1 MDELFV
7 NMAYEIYK
15 DSSTWDGETTF
26 NRSFNG
32 SILPTERNATNYL
45 ITVLTS
51 QELHLTR
58 IVVQRYLV
66 PIVVSWGILGNIFN
80 IVVLRNPNMR
90 SSTNVYLMA
99 LACCDSMYLMFSLS
113 LSFLHCSNQEQSALA
128 FYYIPYGRVA
138 SDLFGNTAVWLTV
151 SFTLE
156 RYIGVCHPMK
166 GKAWCTV
173 GKAKIAAL
181 ITFLVC
187 IVNTV
192 PEIFEMKIIRSD
204 TEFSAMR
211 YECRYTEFAETKS
224 YQIGYYWWYVT
235 LFTFLPLVLLS
246 IFNSLLIR
254 SVWKAN
260 KKRKLMSNT
269 RVLGENQKQ
278 NSEQQKVTT
287 MLITVVLIFI
297 VCQLPQAVLL
307 VYRSYLK
314 AKGIPHPA
322 DTLRIAGNI
331 CNLLVQVNSSVN
343 FLLYS
348 YFSSKFRRT
357 FKKLFCNWNRVM
369 RSNTMRSLA
378 NTFNRK
384 ASSSTGTTLTTSST
398 GQSRKAGADVVNDP
412 SIVNR
417 KRTSA
422 IEDG

>member
-1 MDELFV
+1 
-7 NMAYEIYK
+7 MAYGIHH
-15 DSSTWDGETTF
+15 DTTTWLADNMY
-26 NRSFNG
+26 NRSNNISVFSSAKN
-32 SILPTERNATNYL
+32 STNYL

-51 QELHLTR
+51 EELHLTR
-58 IVVQRYLV
+58 IVVQRYMV

-90 SSTNVYLMA
+90 SSTNIYLMA
-99 LACCDSMYLMFSLS
+99 LACCDSMYLLFSLT
-113 LSFLHCSNQEQSALA
+113 LSFLHCSNQQQSALA

-181 ITFLVC
+181 ITFIVC

-192 PEIFEMKIIRSD
+192 PEIFEMKIIRSS
-204 TEFSAMR
+204 TEFSEMR
-211 YECRYTEFAETKS
+211 YECRYTQFAETKS

-235 LFTFLPLVLLS
+235 LFTFMPLFLLS

-260 KKRKLMSNT
+260 KKRKLMANT

-287 MLITVVLIFI
+287 MLITIVLIFML
-297 VCQLPQAVLL
+297 CQLPQAVLL
-307 VYRSYLK
+307 IYKSYLK
-314 AKGIPHPA
+314 SKGIPHPA
-322 DTLRIAGNI
+322 DSFRIAGNI

-357 FKKLFCNWNRVM
+357 FKKLFCNWNRVL

-384 ASSSTGTTLTTSST
+384 SSSTTGTTLTTSST
-398 GQSRKAGADVVNDP
+398 SQSRKLGGEFANDQ
-412 SIVNR
+412 SHVNR
-417 KRTSA
+417 KMTTV

>member
-1 MDELFV
+1 
-7 NMAYEIYK
+7 MAHDGSFNTTGWFDVLNY
-15 DSSTWDGETTF
+15 SS
-26 NRSFNG
+26 NG
-32 SILPTERNATNYL
+32 SIISMEKNNTKYL

-58 IVVQRYLV
+58 VVVQRFMV
-66 PIVVSWGILGNIFN
+66 PIIVSWGILGNIFN
-80 IVVLRNPNMR
+80 IVVLRNPKMR
-90 SSTNVYLMA
+90 SSTNIYLMA
-99 LACCDSMYLMFSLS
+99 LACCDSMYLLFSLT
-113 LSFLHCSNQEQSALA
+113 LSFLHCSNQEQSAMA

-181 ITFLVC
+181 ITFIVC
-187 IVNTV
+187 VVNTV
-192 PEIFEMKIIRSD
+192 PEIFEMKIIRSN
-204 TEFSAMR
+204 TEFSEMR
-211 YECRYTEFAETKS
+211 YECRYTEFAESKS

-260 KKRKLMSNT
+260 KNRKLLSNS
-269 RVLGENQKQ
+269 RLLGENQKQ

-297 VCQLPQAVLL
+297 LCQLPQAVLL
-307 VYRSYLK
+307 IYKSYLK
-314 AKGIPHPA
+314 SRGIPHPA
-322 DTLRIAGNI
+322 DLFRIAGNI

-357 FKKLFCNWNRVM
+357 FKKLFCNWNRLL
-369 RSNTMRSLA
+369 RSNTMRSIT

-384 ASSSTGTTLTTSST
+384 SSSTTGTTLTTSST
-398 GQSRKAGADVVNDP
+398 CQSRKLDADCANEPKLVTALTQNTGKDMPEQTV
-412 SIVNR
+412 
-417 KRTSA
+417 
-422 IEDG
+422 

>member
-1 MDELFV
+1 MAHGIHHDTTTWLAD
-7 NMAYEIYK
+7 NMY
-15 DSSTWDGETTF
+15 
-26 NRSFNG
+26 NRSNNFSVSSSAKN
-32 SILPTERNATNYL
+32 STNYL

-51 QELHLTR
+51 EELHLTR
-58 IVVQRYLV
+58 IVVQRYMV

-90 SSTNVYLMA
+90 SSTNIYLMA
-99 LACCDSMYLMFSLS
+99 LACCDSMYLLFSLT
-113 LSFLHCSNQEQSALA
+113 LSFLHCSNQQQSALA

-181 ITFLVC
+181 ITFIVC

-192 PEIFEMKIIRSD
+192 PEIFEMKIIRSS
-204 TEFSAMR
+204 TEFSEMR
-211 YECRYTEFAETKS
+211 YECRYTQFAETKS

-235 LFTFLPLVLLS
+235 LFTFMPLFLLS

-260 KKRKLMSNT
+260 KKRKLMANT

-287 MLITVVLIFI
+287 MLITIVLIFML
-297 VCQLPQAVLL
+297 CQLPQAVLL
-307 VYRSYLK
+307 IYKSYLK
-314 AKGIPHPA
+314 SKGIPHPA
-322 DTLRIAGNI
+322 DSFRIAGNI

-357 FKKLFCNWNRVM
+357 FKKLFCNWNRVL

-384 ASSSTGTTLTTSST
+384 SSSTTGTTLTTSST
-398 GQSRKAGADVVNDP
+398 SQSRKLGGEFANDQ
-412 SIVNR
+412 SHVNR
-417 KRTSA
+417 KMTSV